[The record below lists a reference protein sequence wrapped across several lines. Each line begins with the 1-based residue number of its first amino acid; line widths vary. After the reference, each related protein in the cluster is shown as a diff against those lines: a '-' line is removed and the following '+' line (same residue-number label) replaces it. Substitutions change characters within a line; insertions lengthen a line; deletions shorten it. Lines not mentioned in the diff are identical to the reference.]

1 MTLLVNNHSYNPMY
15 ESQKLHKW
23 DREWAWG
30 MKDLVGQRIGVL
42 GYGAIGR
49 QGKLYLQ
56 LGDDHVCL
64 WITSPTRGIY
74 GLLGTSTS

>member
-23 DREWAWG
+23 DREWSWG
-30 MKDLVGQRIGVL
+30 LKDLVGQRIGVL

-49 QGKLYLQ
+49 QGELYLQ
-56 LGDDHVCL
+56 
-64 WITSPTRGIY
+64 
-74 GLLGTSTS
+74 